1 MTNLTIT
8 PVGGPGTKTLLYEC
22 IAFTIMSTISGC
34 SRILGPRSATGS
46 ISGHFSGLE
55 ARFTGEV
62 IHAAARLD
70 LEKAEE
76 ITQKAFSKY
85 EADLNTK
92 PYGKPFQEVYD
103 LKSIQPTDEWKA
115 IYEEVKNEAIS
126 WGLQLG

>member
-1 MTNLTIT
+1 MTEEVKVNYVDHIS
-8 PVGGPGTKTLLYEC
+8 
-22 IAFTIMSTISGC
+22 IA
-34 SRILGPRSATGS
+34 
-46 ISGHFSGLE
+46 
-55 ARFTGEV
+55 V
-62 IHAAARLD
+62 KD

-115 IYEEVKNEAIS
+115 LYEEVKNEAIS